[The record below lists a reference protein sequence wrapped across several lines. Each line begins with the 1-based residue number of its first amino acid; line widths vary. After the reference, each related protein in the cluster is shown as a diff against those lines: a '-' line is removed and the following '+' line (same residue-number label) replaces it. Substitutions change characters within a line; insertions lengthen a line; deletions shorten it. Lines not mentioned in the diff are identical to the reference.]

1 MAFARF
7 RFPFRNFLFLLL
19 LSTLMLPYQ
28 VTIIPTFLLFKA
40 FGWLDTYNPLIIPN
54 WFGGGAFAI
63 FLFRQFFLT
72 IPKDLD
78 EAAKIDGAN
87 TLWIFH
93 THYLATVETSG
104 HHHDRHRFPGEL
116 E

>member
-1 MAFARF
+1 MWALARF
-7 RFPFRNFLFLLL
+7 FVNTVFVTVFSVSGRILSAALVAYGFAALPLSFPQLPLPSAAEHTDAA
-19 LSTLMLPYQ
+19 LSGHNHTD
-28 VTIIPTFLLFKA
+28 ILLFKA

-78 EAAKIDGAN
+78 EAAK
-87 TLWIFH
+87 
-93 THYLATVETSG
+93 
-104 HHHDRHRFPGEL
+104 
-116 E
+116 

>member
-1 MAFARF
+1 MARFFVNTVYVTVMSVTGRILSAALVAYGFARF
-7 RFPFRNFLFLLL
+7 RFPYRNFLFLLL
-19 LSTLMLPYQ
+19 LSTLMLPYH

-72 IPKDLD
+72 I
-78 EAAKIDGAN
+78 AQ
-87 TLWIFH
+87 
-93 THYLATVETSG
+93 
-104 HHHDRHRFPGEL
+104 RPG
-116 E
+116 